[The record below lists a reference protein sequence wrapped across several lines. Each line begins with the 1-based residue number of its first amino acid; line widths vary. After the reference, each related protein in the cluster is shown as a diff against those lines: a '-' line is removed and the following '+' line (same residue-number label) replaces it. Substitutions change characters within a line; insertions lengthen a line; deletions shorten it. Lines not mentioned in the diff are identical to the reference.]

1 MITVLIW
8 RNNEAVVNDGLS
20 YRLKQDS
27 DTGFWYAWRTS
38 PTGGPGELLQTPG
51 GYNGTRQ
58 DAKNVAQHDAETK
71 ANSGEREDPRHRIIR
86 A

>member
-20 YRLKQDS
+20 YRLKQDP

-38 PTGGPGELLQTPG
+38 PSGGQGTMLPTPG
-51 GYNGTRQ
+51 GYSGTQQ
-58 DAKNVAQHDAETK
+58 DAKNVAQRDAEVK
-71 ANSGEREDPRHRIIR
+71 ANATDDPRHRHVH